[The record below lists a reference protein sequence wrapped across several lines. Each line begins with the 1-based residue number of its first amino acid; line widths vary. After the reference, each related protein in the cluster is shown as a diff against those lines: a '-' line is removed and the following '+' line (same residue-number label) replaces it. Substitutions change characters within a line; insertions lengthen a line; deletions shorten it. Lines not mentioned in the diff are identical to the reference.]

1 MSDDWKVG
9 LIVPLYKGKEIEQC
23 VALEYLEERF
33 STIVIGRV
41 RETTQELVGEQS
53 GFRKG
58 KCYVDH
64 ISSWRY
70 VVESC
75 LKKGKKGFAVL
86 MDLEKAY
93 DRTDG
98 KGLCKVSRIYGM
110 AGKLLRVF
118 KCMYEDEKTAA
129 LVGDN

>member
-1 MSDDWKVG
+1 M
-9 LIVPLYKGKEIEQC
+9 
-23 VALEYLEERF
+23 
-33 STIVIGRV
+33 
-41 RETTQELVGEQS
+41 
-53 GFRKG
+53 
-58 KCYVDH
+58 
-64 ISSWRY
+64 
-70 VVESC
+70 ESC

-118 KCMYEDEKTAA
+118 KCMYEDEKAAA
-129 LVGDN
+129 LVGDNLSEFFNLTVGLKQGCIVPVAVQCVLGCGHEGSTG